1 MKRTLSKDTYVNS
14 NLRWTS
20 PEPKVLVQ
28 RIPVGKNTP
37 HNIYQGRLDW
47 VSENISPPEE
57 MDNSWE
63 DVNVPCNVNRV
74 RRRLLAED
82 DVRVSC
88 KEEDEEPLAQSLD
101 DSLFPEIGNSGD
113 ALLKSPPNVD
123 YLLGCVTPKRN
134 TWNPEDVLKS
144 HGIDI
149 FGNNRDREEF
159 TNFCENLIAVPRD
172 ASHNGTPG
180 VHHDNPLWSC
190 EYKPV
195 AWKGSLPHHYT
206 NHKGA
211 QDTTHISPA
220 YATLSVDCGE
230 PLFSSWHQPP
240 NITPSPLSASI
251 SDQVEGLQYLKRASS
266 YRRKRRRGL
275 GLTVCEALYYDGEK
289 YTSIKVITDG
299 TRKYRLVLPKEHKH
313 SKGMPQQVPIYSVT
327 VDD

>member
-1 MKRTLSKDTYVNS
+1 MERTLSKDTYVNS

-123 YLLGCVTPKRN
+123 YLLGCVTPKR
-134 TWNPEDVLKS
+134 
-144 HGIDI
+144 
-149 FGNNRDREEF
+149 
-159 TNFCENLIAVPRD
+159 
-172 ASHNGTPG
+172 
-180 VHHDNPLWSC
+180 
-190 EYKPV
+190 
-195 AWKGSLPHHYT
+195 
-206 NHKGA
+206 
-211 QDTTHISPA
+211 
-220 YATLSVDCGE
+220 
-230 PLFSSWHQPP
+230 
-240 NITPSPLSASI
+240 
-251 SDQVEGLQYLKRASS
+251 
-266 YRRKRRRGL
+266 
-275 GLTVCEALYYDGEK
+275 
-289 YTSIKVITDG
+289 
-299 TRKYRLVLPKEHKH
+299 
-313 SKGMPQQVPIYSVT
+313 
-327 VDD
+327 